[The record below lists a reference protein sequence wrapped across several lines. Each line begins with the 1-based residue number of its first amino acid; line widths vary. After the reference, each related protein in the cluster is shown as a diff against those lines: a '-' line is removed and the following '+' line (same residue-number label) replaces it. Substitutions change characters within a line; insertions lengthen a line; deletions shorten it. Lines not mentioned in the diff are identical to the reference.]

1 MSRLPVM
8 RKKMSRDGDVRVK
21 ANVDETSK
29 MVRDSNSMRI
39 SMMTASMD
47 KTTLNFPSRISLENT
62 FGG

>member
-1 MSRLPVM
+1 M

-29 MVRDSNSMRI
+29 MVQDSNSMRI

-47 KTTLNFPSRISLENT
+47 KTTLNFPSRISRENT
-62 FGG
+62 SGG